1 MDVDTADKSVNF
13 FPHISL
19 CLKFP
24 FLIGADHEIN
34 YSCPYL
40 VFKMAA
46 LCKPAA
52 TIITGSIQLGIMILV
67 SKYTF
72 SGSRN
77 SLALFT
83 IVSEDCFQVK
93 REKKDSRISY
103 NFSEVARPSPETRN
117 EC

>member
-1 MDVDTADKSVNF
+1 MDTADKSVKF
-13 FPHISL
+13 FPHASL

-40 VFKMAA
+40 VFKMVA

-52 TIITGSIQLGIMILV
+52 TIITGSIQLGVMILV

-83 IVSEDCFQVK
+83 IVLEGCFQVK
-93 REKKDSRISY
+93 REKKDFR
-103 NFSEVARPSPETRN
+103 VA
-117 EC
+117 

>member
-13 FPHISL
+13 FPHVSL

-83 IVSEDCFQVK
+83 IVSEGCFQVK
-93 REKKDSRISY
+93 KTMADMKLKFMFYLGEKNCKSY
-103 NFSEVARPSPETRN
+103 FSQ
-117 EC
+117 